1 MPRGEK
7 EKDENCTLG
16 NRLGKRGD
24 NEVKRGDQERKESR
38 GKKMGGGQR
47 DMRKTLEEREIES
60 RDKGVKKS

>member
-16 NRLGKRGD
+16 NRFGKRGD

-38 GKKMGGGQR
+38 GKKMGHEE
-47 DMRKTLEEREIES
+47 DLERKGNRITR
-60 RDKGVKKS
+60 

>member
-16 NRLGKRGD
+16 NRFGKRGD

-38 GKKMGGGQR
+38 GEKMGGGQR
-47 DMRKTLEEREIES
+47 DMRKTLKEREIES